1 MSVNGGGAA
10 LKRRLAGG
18 SWAEPERAVIRRA
31 RIRVSVLVGSVITL
45 LVTAVGAIA
54 YAVLVDSQD
63 SQISR
68 ELAVSAAFGELA
80 APPVCTWGFTRGGGG
95 VAGAPAPAPAGFP
108 LRADLDQVNA
118 SGAAL
123 ERTVE
128 RNGTRYRVRTQA
140 RRDGRTVQAVID
152 MRYQLADR
160 GYLLRALALAEAMGL
175 FVAGLTGV
183 FVGRRAVAP
192 LAEALAKERRFVA
205 DASHELRTPITQAY
219 TRLQVLGRLAE
230 RDGLALEHRDGL
242 NRLGGTL
249 RRLSEIVDD
258 LLLSARLAASPT
270 ARDGPPLNLVTL
282 AEAAVAAEA
291 DRAAER
297 QLTITVDRPGDPLF
311 VQGVDSALRRAI
323 GELLANA
330 IGHTPPGGRIK
341 LTLGRVP
348 AGLVELS
355 VTDTG
360 HGFDPGDV
368 EWIFSRFRH
377 GPRGEGHRYGLGLAL
392 TREVV
397 TSHGGTIE
405 AVGAPDRGAR
415 FTIRLPEY
423 RATRARR
430 SCPGPPQPS
439 Q

>member
-1 MSVNGGGAA
+1 MRAGRGLVVPDGQA
-10 LKRRLAGG
+10 LGG
-18 SWAEPERAVIRRA
+18 SWVEPERAVIRRA
-31 RIRVSVLVGSVITL
+31 RVRVSVLVGSVITL

-63 SQISR
+63 GQISR
-68 ELAVSAAFGELA
+68 ELEISATFGELA
-80 APPVCTWGFTRGGGG
+80 APPVCTWVFAMDGGV
-95 VAGAPAPAPAGFP
+95 VAGAPVPSPAGFP
-108 LRADLDQVNA
+108 LRADLDQVSA
-118 SGAAL
+118 SGATI
-123 ERTVE
+123 ERTLV
-128 RNGTRYRVRTQA
+128 RNGTQYRVRTQA
-140 RRDGRTVQAVID
+140 RSDGRTYQAVID

-230 RDGLALEHRDGL
+230 RDELADEHRDGL

-297 QLTITVDRPGDPLF
+297 QLTLTVDRPGDPLF

-330 IGHTPPGGRIK
+330 IGHTPPGGRIR
-341 LTLGRVP
+341 LALRRVAP
-348 AGLVELS
+348 GQVELS

-360 HGFDPGDV
+360 HGFDPADA

-405 AVGAPDRGAR
+405 AVGAPGQGAQ
-415 FTIRLPEY
+415 FTIRLPES
-423 RATRARR
+423 RASRPRR
-430 SCPGPPQPS
+430 SRPGAPEPAP
-439 Q
+439 